1 MAPQST
7 RPPTSK
13 NLQQEIAVLT
23 KQNESLVIKTDALHS
38 DNADLKA
45 RLSELNVRAARTK
58 HEAQQLKEE
67 KRVLEDEKTKVEK
80 EAGYHAL
87 KLDGL
92 RQELVSLSK
101 DFERALVKADQVPGL
116 KAELRTLRTELEE
129 SRRAD
134 EARTATLEANLAEL
148 KAFRI
153 AEKEEAEEA
162 QQIAKERIAELER
175 QTETLVLANQQ
186 LQEENERLKKGYT
199 RRRR

>member
-1 MAPQST
+1 
-7 RPPTSK
+7 
-13 NLQQEIAVLT
+13 LQQEIAVLT

-45 RLSELNVRAARTK
+45 RLSELNVRAARTTY
-58 HEAQQLKEE
+58 EAKQLKEE
-67 KRVLEDEKTKVEK
+67 KRVLQDEKKVSQFEKTKVEK

-116 KAELRTLRTELEE
+116 KVELRTLRTELEE

-134 EARTATLEANLAEL
+134 KARTATLEANLAEL

-153 AEKEEAEEA
+153 TEKEQAEEA

-175 QTETLVLANQQ
+175 QTEALVLANQQ